1 MEWALSNPTHSGP
14 LNIEMPL
21 FFCSLLHYAR
31 PKQRFHLTSRESGMI
46 RATNS
51 IAQMICTFPVSYFGG
66 KGSKPKY
73 LGVGVITIGIGR
85 STFRQ
90 SFD

>member
-1 MEWALSNPTHSGP
+1 MRKDDSYEGMTTKIIPLTRCVKITCDHCVSF
-14 LNIEMPL
+14 LNIAHL
-21 FFCSLLHYAR
+21 Y

-51 IAQMICTFPVSYFGG
+51 VAQMICTFPVSYFGG

-73 LGVGVITIGIGR
+73 LGLGVMSIGIG
-85 STFRQ
+85 
-90 SFD
+90 